1 MYKVAQQLSPD
12 VPADK
17 DPVLGRRDKGTPR
30 FAEADNISSPGNV
43 HFKWNS
49 EVHCYIHN
57 IPPPVTVLN
66 RLSLFRIL
74 SFYSLSIHFNI
85 IIAAVSY
92 LSVVSV

>member
-1 MYKVAQQLSPD
+1 MYKAAQRLSPD
-12 VPADK
+12 MLADK
-17 DPVLGRRDKGTPR
+17 DPVLWGRDKGTPR

-43 HFKWNS
+43 LFKWNP
-49 EVHCYIHN
+49 EVHCYTHN

-85 IIAAVSY
+85 IIAAVSF
-92 LSVVSV
+92 LCVVSV